1 MELAQDFSRASAAP
15 VPSLGLYMRRTPTR
29 LEDTFSFTE
38 TALLAR
44 FVHGGGP
51 GPVWGDEDGGGLCVL
66 FDQRSPNCLETA
78 PEDQRDRCPQTA
90 E

>member
-1 MELAQDFSRASAAP
+1 
-15 VPSLGLYMRRTPTR
+15 
-29 LEDTFSFTE
+29 
-38 TALLAR
+38 
-44 FVHGGGP
+44 VHGGGP